1 MAERLSAIL
10 FPDLNPF
17 IGAEFVSELTAETTA
32 TTRVQSSTRDI
43 DLDSDMQTD
52 TEKAKKPHEYKP
64 RVHLERVP
72 KEESHWYRRYLQPS
86 QRSSIERGETNDG
99 DAKDKKLAKS
109 SKNVSYLVGFELAEV
124 ARSVPDDK

>member
-1 MAERLSAIL
+1 MSKQGGNEEMAERLSAIL

-64 RVHLERVP
+64 RVHLRLTSMFWVTPCSLGNP
-72 KEESHWYRRYLQPS
+72 KCVGYLP
-86 QRSSIERGETNDG
+86 
-99 DAKDKKLAKS
+99 A
-109 SKNVSYLVGFELAEV
+109 
-124 ARSVPDDK
+124 